1 MPSASDFSA
10 LTARSGRDHER
21 QAKVW
26 SPAWT
31 QVPLA
36 CRHPGQSGP
45 HVDQAARQPLGGGH
59 QAAGP
64 NRLLGVFWFA
74 GCLNMRPGRR
84 KRIIRTNCSSGGVTR
99 LKTQTRQRR
108 THALQDHFASTTND
122 GNADG
127 LSSRRRDDRQEPQSL
142 INACG
147 IACGISPV
155 VIMPRSAWPLS
166 AACHRGRAARPDRPA
181 DRAPRRGP

>member
-1 MPSASDFSA
+1 MAFALDGPSRVHIDVFCCVGPSAARLSA
-10 LTARSGRDHER
+10 REAVRS
-21 QAKVW
+21 AF
-26 SPAWT
+26 
-31 QVPLA
+31 A
-36 CRHPGQSGP
+36 CKPQT
-45 HVDQAARQPLGGGH
+45 DQAARQPLVGGH

-147 IACGISPV
+147 IACVSSPV